1 VEQVNRQVVGRMAM
15 RSRMVLLAGR
25 SYRVPQIATIHD
37 CGEDV
42 VRLWLHRYQM
52 KDVVAATHFLT
63 EMTTKQPIF
72 LPIAA

>member
-1 VEQVNRQVVGRMAM
+1 VEQVSRQVVGRVAL
-15 RSRMVLLAGR
+15 RGRMVLLAGR
-25 SYRVPQIATIHD
+25 SCRVPQIAAIHD

-42 VRLWLHRYQM
+42 VRPWLHRYQM

-63 EMTTKQPIF
+63 GMTTEQPVF